1 MLFQETVQRSANSM
15 LEHSNLITKTLFP
28 SELLPISVFFS
39 SALNHLLAVALAVTA
54 VAFWDGHFYWT
65 LLFLPLYTGFLGMLA
80 VGIGWVFASLQVYLR
95 DTAQG
100 VIVFLTLWFW
110 ATPIFISESQVPD
123 GVRFILRANP
133 LSLFVKAYRARLLST
148 DLPHR
153 PELAWSAGWSGGAF
167 LVGGMF
173 FRHLKRGF
181 ADVL

>member
-1 MLFQETVQRSANSM
+1 
-15 LEHSNLITKTLFP
+15 
-28 SELLPISVFFS
+28 
-39 SALNHLLAVALAVTA
+39 
-54 VAFWDGHFYWT
+54 
-65 LLFLPLYTGFLGMLA
+65 MLA

-148 DLPHR
+148 DLPNLH
-153 PELAWSAGWSGGAF
+153 ELALIACWSVGAF